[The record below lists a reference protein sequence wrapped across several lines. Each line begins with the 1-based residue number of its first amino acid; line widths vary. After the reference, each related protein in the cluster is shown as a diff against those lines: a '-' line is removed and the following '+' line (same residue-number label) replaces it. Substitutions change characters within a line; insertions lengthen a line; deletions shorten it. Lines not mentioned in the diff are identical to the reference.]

1 MHTYDMKII
10 VFLFLLASTIIQQL
24 ATSKQYS
31 SRDEI
36 DQQLSSTQYL
46 DVACWPPQL
55 CGQCLRDLF
64 KAKLCNFLS
73 NLYAFNE
80 FFKEQVIISLKFSS
94 EVVCLLTTTTIV
106 FYCCTHVI
114 PSWVAYRNFFK
125 WATPNFFFSN
135 FVFLS
140 VNSCSLKHLLRL
152 DSNMGPL
159 VSGATALPTDHFS

>member
-80 FFKEQVIISLKFSS
+80 FFKEQVIISLKF
-94 EVVCLLTTTTIV
+94 
-106 FYCCTHVI
+106 
-114 PSWVAYRNFFK
+114 AYRNFFK
-125 WATPNFFFSN
+125 WATPNFYFSN